1 VGKTTLINGLVGGG
15 ALEIGAVS
23 HMGEGRHTTTR
34 RQLIVLEHGGLLIDM
49 PGMRELGML
58 GAQEGIGETFA
69 DINALAQGCRYTDCR
84 HASEPGCEVRAA
96 IERQELSEE
105 HLRNFL
111 KLQKEADFNQL
122 SYIDRRKK
130 DRAFGRFLHSY
141 KKRKDGSG
149 RD

>member
-1 VGKTTLINGLVGGG
+1 MSVASLFLSRVDTLVDRQLEEIGGG

-23 HMGEGRHTTTR
+23 HTGEGRHTTTR

-58 GAQEGIGETFA
+58 GAHEGIGETFA

-96 IERQELSEE
+96 IERHELSEE

-111 KLQKEADFNQL
+111 KL
-122 SYIDRRKK
+122 RKRLLFK
-130 DRAFGRFLHSY
+130 YLCMY
-141 KKRKDGSG
+141 RKAVQ
-149 RD
+149 